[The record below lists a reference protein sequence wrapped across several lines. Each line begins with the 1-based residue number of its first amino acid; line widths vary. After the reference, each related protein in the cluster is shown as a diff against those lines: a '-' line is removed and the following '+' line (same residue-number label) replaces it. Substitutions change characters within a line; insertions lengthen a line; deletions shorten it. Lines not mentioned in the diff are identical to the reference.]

1 MQDFDRSTHRRS
13 GDATKSIHMAYHM
26 NLSTRDMARVG
37 YVMLRHGRW
46 AGRQIVPA
54 DWARRIVTPVT
65 RVHEMNP
72 PNNRKGPFG
81 YGYLWWVW
89 DGDWAAGPFKGAY
102 TGIGAIGQFIT
113 VLPALDMVIAHKT
126 VPGGR
131 SVSRPQYQELVDRVI
146 AARCTP
152 AVH

>member
-1 MQDFDRSTHRRS
+1 
-13 GDATKSIHMAYHM
+13 
-26 NLSTRDMARVG
+26 
-37 YVMLRHGRW
+37 
-46 AGRQIVPA
+46 
-54 DWARRIVTPVT
+54 
-65 RVHEMNP
+65 
-72 PNNRKGPFG
+72 
-81 YGYLWWVW
+81 VW